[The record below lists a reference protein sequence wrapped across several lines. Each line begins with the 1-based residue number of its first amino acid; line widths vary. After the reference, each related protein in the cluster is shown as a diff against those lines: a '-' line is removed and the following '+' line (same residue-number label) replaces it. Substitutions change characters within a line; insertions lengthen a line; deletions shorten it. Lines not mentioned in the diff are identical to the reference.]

1 MGIEFLKNENIFH
14 LSGGDVSY
22 ILKIYKN
29 AFPMHLYWGKG
40 CPIQQSAGIW
50 KHLTAE
56 KNCLRE
62 HNRMIRC
69 SCMSSGHMNIRNME
83 CLITV
88 QQL

>member
-29 AFPMHLYWGKG
+29 AFQCICIEGKG

-50 KHLTAE
+50 NWRTPYRRK

-62 HNRMIRC
+62 QNPDDPMFLKVP
-69 SCMSSGHMNIRNME
+69 E
-83 CLITV
+83 V
-88 QQL
+88 QP

>member
-29 AFPMHLYWGKG
+29 AFPMHLYWGKRLSD
-40 CPIQQSAGIW
+40 PAISWYLEAPYRR
-50 KHLTAE
+50 

-62 HNRMIRC
+62 QNRMIRC

-83 CLITV
+83 CLIIV